1 MLLSSHHTGR
11 RHPNVKMLK
20 AYLSRLR
27 RVLTVRARYQDKKS
41 LEEIEKQQKILE
53 AMLAAAQND
62 NGNRDEVDSK

>member
-1 MLLSSHHTGR
+1 
-11 RHPNVKMLK
+11 MLK